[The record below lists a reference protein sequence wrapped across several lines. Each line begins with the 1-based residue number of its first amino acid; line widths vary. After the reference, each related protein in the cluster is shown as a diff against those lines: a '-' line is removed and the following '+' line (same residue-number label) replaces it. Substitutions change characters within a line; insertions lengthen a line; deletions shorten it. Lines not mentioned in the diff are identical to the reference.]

1 MRAFNEFIILCQC
14 DNEQLIQIIT
24 AQLIHILIDDIYND
38 THCVIKLVISA
49 QSLAPAKQL
58 INLFTAFYCSVA
70 S

>member
-1 MRAFNEFIILCQC
+1 M
-14 DNEQLIQIIT
+14 

-70 S
+70 F